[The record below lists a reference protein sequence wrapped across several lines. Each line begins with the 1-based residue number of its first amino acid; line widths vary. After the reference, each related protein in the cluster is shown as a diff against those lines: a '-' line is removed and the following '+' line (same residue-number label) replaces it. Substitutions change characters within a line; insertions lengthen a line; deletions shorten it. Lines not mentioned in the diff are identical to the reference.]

1 MKLID
6 THCHIYVEDF
16 DSDRDEL
23 ISASR
28 DFGITALFLPN
39 IDRSSVNRL
48 HELCD
53 RYPDY
58 CFPMM
63 GLHPTSVGSDYVAEL
78 LYLESLLSGRSY
90 SGIGEIGIDLYWDKT
105 FLKEQLVVFEE
116 QLRWSIACSLPVS
129 IHTRNAF
136 PEVFEVIHKVGPEKL
151 KGIFHS
157 FSGTVADAREIL
169 SFGNFKLGING
180 IVTYKNSDLPEV
192 LKQTV
197 TIRDLVIETDAPYL
211 SPVPFRGKR
220 NQPVYLREIA
230 LKIAEIFNLPIEVVT
245 EELEKKSRK
254 IFATIC

>member
-1 MKLID
+1 MRLID
-6 THCHIYVEDF
+6 THCHIYVEEF

-28 DFGITALFLPN
+28 DFGVAALLLPN
-39 IDRSSVNRL
+39 IDRSTVNSL

-78 LYLESLLSGRSY
+78 RYLESFLSKREY

-105 FLKEQLVVFEE
+105 FLKEQLEAFEE
-116 QLRWSIACSLPVS
+116 QLKWSADRSLPVS

-151 KGIFHS
+151 KGVFHS
-157 FSGTVADAREIL
+157 FAGTVDDAKEIL
-169 SFGNFKLGING
+169 SFKNFKLGING

-197 TIRDLVIETDAPYL
+197 TIQDVVIETDAPYL
-211 SPVPFRGKR
+211 PPVPFRGKR

-230 LKIAEIFNLPIEVVT
+230 LKIAEIFNLPIDDVVL
-245 EELEKKSRK
+245 ELEKNSKRIYS
-254 IFATIC
+254 TIG